1 MKINPYLFFNGNCEE
16 AFKVY
21 AEVFGAKI
29 LAMLP
34 HKGSPAEAQTPPEW
48 QSKIMHAAL
57 QLGEQT
63 LMASDSPPAF
73 QKPMSGF
80 AVSVDLP
87 TPADVERAFA
97 ALSKGGTVTMP
108 VSETFFAKSF
118 GMLTDRFGV
127 PWMIICP
134 KPM

>member
-1 MKINPYLFFNGNCEE
+1 MKIDPYRFFNGNCEE

-21 AEVFGAKI
+21 AAVFGAKI

-34 HKGSPAEAQTPPEW
+34 HKGSPAEAQTPAEW
-48 QSKIMHAAL
+48 QDKIMHAAL

-80 AVSVDLP
+80 AVSVDLA

-97 ALSKGGTVTMP
+97 APSNGGTVTLP
-108 VSETFFAKSF
+108 
-118 GMLTDRFGV
+118 
-127 PWMIICP
+127 
-134 KPM
+134 

>member
-1 MKINPYLFFNGNCEE
+1 MKINPYLFFKGNCEE

-21 AEVFGAKI
+21 ADVFGGKI

-34 HKGSPAEAQTPPEW
+34 HKGSPAEAQTPAEW
-48 QSKIMHAAL
+48 QSKIMHAAM

-63 LMASDSPPAF
+63 LMASDAPPGH
-73 QKPMSGF
+73 QSQMGGF

-87 TPADVERAFA
+87 SPADVERAFA

>member
-1 MKINPYLFFNGNCEE
+1 MKINPYLMFNGNCEE

-21 AEVFGAKI
+21 ADVFGGKI
-29 LAMLP
+29 LAMMP
-34 HKGSPAEAQTPPEW
+34 HRGSPAEAQTPPAW
-48 QSKIMHAAL
+48 QDKIMHAAL

-63 LMASDSPPAF
+63 LMASDAPPDY

-87 TPADVERAFA
+87 TSGDVERAFA

-108 VSETFFAKSF
+108 VGETFFAKSF
-118 GMLTDRFGV
+118 GMVTDRFGT

>member
-1 MKINPYLFFNGNCEE
+1 MKINPYLFFKGNCEE

-21 AEVFGAKI
+21 ADVFGGKI

-34 HKGSPAEAQTPPEW
+34 HKGSPAEAQTPAEW
-48 QSKIMHAAL
+48 QDKIMHAAL

-87 TPADVERAFA
+87 TSADVERAFA
-97 ALSKGGTVTMP
+97 KLSMGGAVTMP

-118 GMLTDRFGV
+118 GLLTDRFGV

-134 KPM
+134 KTM

>member
-1 MKINPYLFFNGNCEE
+1 MKINPYLMFKGNCEE

-21 AEVFGAKI
+21 ADVFGGKI

-34 HKGSPAEAQTPPEW
+34 HKGSPAEAHVPPEW

-57 QLGEQT
+57 QLGDNT
-63 LMASDSPPAF
+63 LMGSDSPPAH
-73 QKPMSGF
+73 QSQMSSF

-97 ALSKGGTVTMP
+97 ALGKGGTVTMP
-108 VSETFFAKSF
+108 VGETFFAKSF
-118 GMLTDRFGV
+118 GMVTDRFGT

>member
-1 MKINPYLFFNGNCEE
+1 MKINPYLFFKGNCEE

-21 AEVFGAKI
+21 AEVFGGKI
-29 LAMLP
+29 LAMMP
-34 HKGSPAEAQTPPEW
+34 HKGSPAESHTPPEW
-48 QSKIMHAAL
+48 QDKIMHAAM

-63 LMASDSPPAF
+63 LMASDSPPAH
-73 QKPMSGF
+73 QTQMSGF

-97 ALSKGGTVTMP
+97 VLSKGGTVTMP

-118 GMLTDRFGV
+118 GMVTDRFGT
-127 PWMIICP
+127 PWMIICQ

>member
-1 MKINPYLFFNGNCEE
+1 MKINPYLFFKGNCEE

-21 AEVFGAKI
+21 AEVFGGQI
-29 LAMLP
+29 VAMMP
-34 HKGSPAEAQTPPEW
+34 HKGSPAEAHTPAEW

-57 QLGEQT
+57 RLGEQT
-63 LMASDSPPAF
+63 LMASDAPPAH
-73 QKPMSGF
+73 QTPMSGF
-80 AVSVDLP
+80 SVSVDLP

-97 ALSKGGTVTMP
+97 KLSQGGTVTMP

>member
-1 MKINPYLFFNGNCEE
+1 MKINPYLMFKGNCEE
-16 AFKVY
+16 AFKLY
-21 AEVFGAKI
+21 ADVFGGQI

-34 HKGSPAEAQTPPEW
+34 HKGSPAEAHTPPEW
-48 QSKIMHAAL
+48 QNKIMHAAL

-63 LMASDSPPAF
+63 LMASDSPPAY
-73 QKPMSGF
+73 QTPMSGF

-87 TPADVERAFA
+87 TPADVERAFKR
-97 ALSKGGTVTMP
+97 LSEGGTVTMP
-108 VSETFFAKSF
+108 VGETFFAKSF
-118 GMLTDRFGV
+118 GMVTDRFGT